1 MASLGGIMTI
11 EVHEGVTQARKM
23 TSAASATAR
32 LKNKLEQA
40 VFFGAN
46 REVSSFPTLLTSAD
60 SRTPSPSTSP
70 LASRVTFPPR
80 PRRYR
85 PRSSRTVS
93 VGYDRLVQH

>member
-11 EVHEGVTQARKM
+11 EVHEGAGQARKM

-46 REVSSFPTLLTSAD
+46 REVSSV
-60 SRTPSPSTSP
+60 
-70 LASRVTFPPR
+70 ASQGVTR
-80 PRRYR
+80 
-85 PRSSRTVS
+85 
-93 VGYDRLVQH
+93 

>member
-1 MASLGGIMTI
+1 MASMGGIMSI

-46 REVSSFPTLLTSAD
+46 REVSS
-60 SRTPSPSTSP
+60 
-70 LASRVTFPPR
+70 VV
-80 PRRYR
+80 RRM
-85 PRSSRTVS
+85 RS
-93 VGYDRLVQH
+93 